1 MFFINLV
8 SAVSY
13 ECSDG
18 GLLKKSQKEI
28 DINNRKSIN
37 ELGLGLIYADEAAS
51 LGRFAAD
58 LIIDAHKFSL
68 TDQIPSIELEFKSG
82 TKNITLVNL
91 TNNIATIKIG
101 GSSDSIENGD
111 TVTVG
116 GFETYLYKTEG
127 SYPGIATVEG
137 ITGEDKIS
145 LSNNEQNK
153 IVSLDSIDYHI
164 ELYSASD
171 TNVVI
176 IVEKCENKTAK
187 IIEIQDEVEENITEF
202 TENSTLPNDE
212 LNESETEIDNIT
224 QEGVGIG
231 VQIKE
236 NIKSRIK
243 INSRIFFIFLTIIIG
258 LIIVFFLIRH
268 MINKKEVEE
277 LNRIKS
283 IQKEMG

>member
-1 MFFINLV
+1 M
-8 SAVSY
+8 
-13 ECSDG
+13 
-18 GLLKKSQKEI
+18 
-28 DINNRKSIN
+28 
-37 ELGLGLIYADEAAS
+37 
-51 LGRFAAD
+51 
-58 LIIDAHKFSL
+58 
-68 TDQIPSIELEFKSG
+68 
-82 TKNITLVNL
+82 
-91 TNNIATIKIG
+91 
-101 GSSDSIENGD
+101 
-111 TVTVG
+111 
-116 GFETYLYKTEG
+116 
-127 SYPGIATVEG
+127 
-137 ITGEDKIS
+137 
-145 LSNNEQNK
+145 
-153 IVSLDSIDYHI
+153 
-164 ELYSASD
+164 
-171 TNVVI
+171 
-176 IVEKCENKTAK
+176 EKCENKTAK